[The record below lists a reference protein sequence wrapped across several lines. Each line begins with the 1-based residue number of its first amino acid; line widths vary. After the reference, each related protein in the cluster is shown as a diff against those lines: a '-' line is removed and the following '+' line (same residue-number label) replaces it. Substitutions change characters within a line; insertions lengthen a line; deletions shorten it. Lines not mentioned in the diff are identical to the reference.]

1 MTESQLQ
8 QTCVRWFRYQFAYA
22 APFLIAVP
30 NGGRRDAKTGALM
43 KKEGAIAGV
52 ADLIFFDPFGKK
64 LPLFI
69 EMKLPKGVQSESQV
83 RFERT
88 YTQAG
93 YTYIICRSFD
103 EFKEVVINYMT

>member
-8 QTCVRWFRYQFAYA
+8 QTCVRWFRYQFPYA

-43 KKEGAIAGV
+43 KKEGAVAGV
-52 ADLIFFDPFGKK
+52 ADLILFDPFGKK
-64 LPLFI
+64 PPLFI

-83 RFERT
+83 RFQRA

-93 YTYIICRSFD
+93 YTYTICRTFD
-103 EFKEVVINYMT
+103 QFKELVINYVT

>member
-8 QTCVRWFRYQFAYA
+8 QSCVRWFRYQFAYA

-43 KKEGAIAGV
+43 KKEGALAGV
-52 ADLIFFDPFGKK
+52 ADLILFDPFGKK

-83 RFERT
+83 RFQRA

-93 YTYIICRSFD
+93 YTYTICRTFD
-103 EFKEVVINYMT
+103 QFKEVVINYIT

>member
-43 KKEGAIAGV
+43 KKEGALAGV
-52 ADLIFFDPFGKK
+52 ADLILFDPFGKK

-83 RFERT
+83 RFQRA

-93 YTYIICRSFD
+93 YTYTICRTFD
-103 EFKEVVINYMT
+103 QFKEVVINYIT

>member
-43 KKEGAIAGV
+43 KKEGAFAGV
-52 ADLIFFDPFGKK
+52 ADLILFDPFGKK

-83 RFERT
+83 RFQRT
-88 YTQAG
+88 YTEAG
-93 YTYIICRSFD
+93 YTYTICRSFD
-103 EFKEVVINYMT
+103 QFKEVVINYVT

>member
-8 QTCVRWFRYQFAYA
+8 QTCVRWFRYQFPYA

-43 KKEGAIAGV
+43 KKEGAFAGV

-83 RFERT
+83 RFQRT

-93 YTYIICRSFD
+93 YTYTI
-103 EFKEVVINYMT
+103 

>member
-1 MTESQLQ
+1 
-8 QTCVRWFRYQFAYA
+8 VRWFRYQFPYA

-43 KKEGAIAGV
+43 KKEGAVAGV
-52 ADLIFFDPFGKK
+52 ADLILFDPFGKK
-64 LPLFI
+64 PPLFI

-83 RFERT
+83 RFQRA

-93 YTYIICRSFD
+93 YTYTICRTFD
-103 EFKEVVINYMT
+103 QFKELVINYVT